1 MMLLR
6 RWNASASQLLVPFC
20 TCLIIATVGCSS
32 TANTA
37 SAPDDVSETPVT
49 QTTLFFEAGGQT
61 RFVTTDQAEP
71 QPIISEA
78 N

>member
-6 RWNASASQLLVPFC
+6 RWNASVNQLFVPFYS
-20 TCLIIATVGCSS
+20 CLIVATVGCSS
-32 TANTA
+32 TASTA
-37 SAPDDVSETPVT
+37 TAPNDTGKTPVT

-61 RFVTTDQAEP
+61 RFVTIDQTES